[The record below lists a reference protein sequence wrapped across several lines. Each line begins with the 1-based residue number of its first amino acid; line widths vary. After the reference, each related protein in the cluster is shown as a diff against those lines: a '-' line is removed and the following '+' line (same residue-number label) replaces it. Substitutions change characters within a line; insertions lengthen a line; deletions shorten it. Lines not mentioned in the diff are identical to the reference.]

1 RSRASAH
8 GNMVTEDAVCR
19 VQNGHRRAAASV
31 RLGKIASDEARVLTI
46 FARRDGD
53 DEQIGIEGADMFDA
67 EELEH
72 QRAFGKIIECA
83 EGGFGGDAKIAQ
95 WAGLPRR
102 LSSEQRAIPLQRH
115 LGGTL

>member
-1 RSRASAH
+1 MSVSPPLPSPEIPETTIRSMRSRASAH

-19 VQNGHRRAAASV
+19 VQDRYCRAAASL

-53 DEQIGIEGADMFDA
+53 DEQIGIEGADVLDA

-72 QRAFGKIIECA
+72 ERAFGEVIERA
-83 EGGFGGDAKIAQ
+83 EG
-95 WAGLPRR
+95 
-102 LSSEQRAIPLQRH
+102 
-115 LGGTL
+115 